1 MRIPRRTA
9 EELLDPWTVP
19 LVLCTDGVPTSDS
32 GRAYRMSLNSR
43 QKLLKQALDYIVEI
57 LNDRLVTEDFL
68 LKVT

>member
-9 EELLDPWTVP
+9 AELLDPWTAP
-19 LVLCTDGVPTSDS
+19 LVLCPDKVPSSDL
-32 GRAYRMSLNSR
+32 GRAQRMSLNSR

-57 LNDRLVTEDFL
+57 LNDRLVTRIFS